1 MPDENTQGTKVKPT
15 PVTKVKPTP
24 VEAVYLINPT

>member
-1 MPDENTQGTKVKPT
+1 MPDENTQG
-15 PVTKVKPTP
+15 TKVKPTP